1 MDTCLLSE
9 RSVLFPTEG
18 LWWSCVRETMKSNHQ
33 VWRLQKAGHTQHDDD
48 VAAPLSPDIVDPLAC
63 LVKTVCVCYVIH
75 HHCNCAVAD
84 VTEKQITC
92 YGCVSNYK
100 GRIPTIIH
108 MKFMSKIMIKGK
120 SSTWVWGCEIF
131 PALQCPRAVAAL
143 YGPKIKKLTII
154 KTNFKRLLTDAPLVS
169 YRYCNH
175 QV

>member
-1 MDTCLLSE
+1 MSG
-9 RSVLFPTEG
+9 R
-18 LWWSCVRETMKSNHQ
+18 LWS
-33 VWRLQKAGHTQHDDD
+33 WRHTKHDDD
-48 VAAPLSPDIVDPLAC
+48 VTAPLSSDIVNPLAC

-92 YGCVSNYK
+92 YGCVSNYQ

-108 MKFMSKIMIKGK
+108 MKFMSKYMFSGK

-143 YGPKIKKLTII
+143 FGPEIQKSTKVKPILNVFWQTRHLFYTGTAII
-154 KTNFKRLLTDAPLVS
+154 RFNIISAPQL
-169 YRYCNH
+169 
-175 QV
+175 